1 MSFAIICLRTLF
13 AGYVYPWIVINH
25 LMIMILSSVIA
36 TPLSSLYP
44 ASFHFFFLSVVLLNF
59 MSSQLGLHNKHP
71 SVLHFIFILAVS
83 ALLVFINDTTM
94 LIKTLEFEI

>member
-1 MSFAIICLRTLF
+1 
-13 AGYVYPWIVINH
+13 
-25 LMIMILSSVIA
+25 
-36 TPLSSLYP
+36 
-44 ASFHFFFLSVVLLNF
+44 
-59 MSSQLGLHNKHP
+59 MSSQLGLHNKRP